1 MGFVLDSFGEGG
13 SPGWS
18 CAQVRAGAFPLRAS
32 LPAQLGTLEHPAGRA
47 PASKGRRVQS
57 PKLTAFSLGC
67 CSPAFATALKNLYLG
82 EVEMDM
88 DDVLGVL
95 ASAHILQLGSLFQR

>member
-18 CAQVRAGAFPLRAS
+18 CTPAGALPLRAS
-32 LPAQLGTLEHPAGRA
+32 LPAQLGTLEHPTGRP

-57 PKLTAFSLGC
+57 PKLTAFSLGGY
-67 CSPAFATALKNLYLG
+67 SPAFAKALKNLYLG
-82 EVEMDM
+82 EVEMNM

-95 ASAHILQLGSLFQR
+95 ASAHILQLRSLFQR